1 MTAILGVLVWTCLA
15 GAADPGLVGCWDFDH
30 DDAAGLLALDSSGN
44 ASHGHIHG
52 AEWAPQGDGHALWF
66 HGNGQYVDMGSPE
79 TLNITGPIT
88 LEAWVNPGRVPD
100 AEPGIFGKSFGSY
113 GLTYYKDGSCYWYV
127 GGGGN
132 KCSAPL
138 ATGLWVHL
146 AGTFDGE
153 TLCLYLNGAL
163 ADTAESQFDG
173 MPSDTSFQIGRIR
186 ANAGSDVPTAGF
198 PGLVDGVRVYGR
210 ALTAGEVLDHYNAEA
225 AQYGGPSASNEIALA
240 AYPCFEEQRIYA
252 DLDCSRLFPRPKA
265 VRATVALLREGDAGP
280 GEAQE
285 FTLTQ
290 DSLVLRDAVFEVAER
305 GSYTLV
311 AQVEEAGQLRA
322 GTAVLVPFPASFEV
336 PGPDQEMVPPLD
348 SPPVPLACRV
358 TLHERGGFSV
368 EAGGSHYR
376 VASTYSWPHGGF
388 NAFSPGEDVAQNP
401 EPVWH
406 AAVDTHG
413 AYTARGEGAF
423 YRIERRVE
431 PDGHRVWVK
440 DTITN
445 LTDAPLGI
453 LLSNYL
459 DLNGH
464 GAVSC
469 SPVPNPS
476 IFASVDGQ
484 GIGLVALDDV
494 YLEHYATYFESGAA
508 GIRDHTFALD
518 AGASYTLEWAVYV
531 NATGD
536 YYDFINDV
544 RRDLGVNRRIA
555 GSFAFIDRRE
565 APAREYVE
573 RRGLAYVSVGC
584 LGHPPDNPGLSLEG
598 VEFVS
603 YPQEMALLKELF
615 AETRERF
622 PGIQTMFHIAHS
634 LYTTNTPGE
643 LFPDARVVDAGGQQT
658 MYGGD
663 NPEYYA
669 RYFSKEHVD
678 AGYRWYIFYPTMTNS
693 FGKAM
698 LDAIDVMLGEI
709 GCTSMFADGF
719 THGYGGRFTYNA
731 WDGHTADIDP
741 ETKTISRQYASVNL
755 LAQDVLVRV
764 ARKVEAAG
772 GVVVCNSYPGTRT
785 LHNENVLYCIESAS
799 GDAQLVR
806 LHLVPGPTALGNHV
820 RLQSGSPRD
829 IYDDIRSKLQYGGL
843 YFYYGEGDVPH
854 PLATVHMYP
863 ITPTELHEGWVKGE
877 ERIITTIPGVHG
889 WPGNGDLHRVY
900 RYDGRGREAGH
911 GWYSTVRNGEAST
924 RITPAVNELAIIERV
939 PMTMESDAPVNVL
952 IRQYDKDVIRLDVRA
967 QIESRLTVR
976 NGAFPVIAGNR
987 YAVTRGEEAW
997 EFIAQAGGVLE
1008 GVEVFSADGQYVIR
1022 PAG

>member
-52 AEWAPQGDGHALWF
+52 AEWAPQGDGHALRF

-698 LDAIDVMLGEI
+698 PTRS
-709 GCTSMFADGF
+709 TSCS
-719 THGYGGRFTYNA
+719 GRSA
-731 WDGHTADIDP
+731 
-741 ETKTISRQYASVNL
+741 
-755 LAQDVLVRV
+755 
-764 ARKVEAAG
+764 ARACSPTGSPTGTAAG
-772 GVVVCNSYPGTRT
+772 S
-785 LHNENVLYCIESAS
+785 
-799 GDAQLVR
+799 
-806 LHLVPGPTALGNHV
+806 
-820 RLQSGSPRD
+820 
-829 IYDDIRSKLQYGGL
+829 
-843 YFYYGEGDVPH
+843 
-854 PLATVHMYP
+854 
-863 ITPTELHEGWVKGE
+863 
-877 ERIITTIPGVHG
+877 
-889 WPGNGDLHRVY
+889 
-900 RYDGRGREAGH
+900 
-911 GWYSTVRNGEAST
+911 
-924 RITPAVNELAIIERV
+924 RITPGMVTPRTSIPKPRRSRGSMPRLIFSRRTCWSAWRARWRPRGASLSATVIPVRGPSTTRTCCTVSSRPRATPNWFACIWCR
-939 PMTMESDAPVNVL
+939 APPPWATTSGSRAARRGTSTTTSVRSCSMAAFTSITARGTCL
-952 IRQYDKDVIRLDVRA
+952 IRWQRCTCIP
-967 QIESRLTVR
+967 SR
-976 NGAFPVIAGNR
+976 PPSC
-987 YAVTRGEEAW
+987 TR
-997 EFIAQAGGVLE
+997 
-1008 GVEVFSADGQYVIR
+1008 DG
-1022 PAG
+1022 